1 MTAPDQ
7 ASPDW
12 GNPDQGKTGHGNAG
26 QGSTGQGVSA
36 GHEDPPTCY
45 RHPERE
51 TWVSCVRCGRHAC
64 PDCLRQAAVGQQCVE
79 CVRGGARNTRMARTA
94 FGGRAVSGAVVTW
107 TLVAVNV
114 LLFLVEL
121 AKPSLASDW
130 GLLGYAQF
138 SSGGPV
144 QGIAAGQWYRL
155 VTSAFLPPATGL
167 GGLGFLDLAFNMWAL
182 IVVGPSLEQ
191 LLGRGRF
198 ITVYLLSALGGG
210 VAFFLIGQPYVLA
223 LGASGAVFGLFG
235 AWFVVSRKLGL
246 DVRGI
251 VVIIAINL
259 VFSLV
264 YRSTIAWQDHVG
276 GLIVGALTTAAFAYA
291 PRRNRTVVQVA
302 AVLAIAAVLIVLV
315 ALRSH
320 HLTSQPSA

>member
-7 ASPDW
+7 ASP
-12 GNPDQGKTGHGNAG
+12 AG
-26 QGSTGQGVSA
+26 QET
-36 GHEDPPTCY
+36 PPTCY
-45 RHPERE
+45 RHPDRE

-79 CVRGGARNTRMARTA
+79 CVRGAGRGTRQARTA
-94 FGGRAVSGAVVTW
+94 FGGRPVANATVTW
-107 TLVAVNV
+107 TLVGLNV

-121 AKPSLASDW
+121 GTPSLANDW
-130 GLLGYAQF
+130 GLLGYARF
-138 SSGGPV
+138 TAGGPM

-155 VTSAFLPPATGL
+155 ITSAFLPPATGL
-167 GGLGFLDLAFNMWAL
+167 GGLGFLDILFNMWAL

-191 LLGRGRF
+191 LLGRVRF
-198 ITVYLLSALGGG
+198 LTVYLLSAIGGG
-210 VAFFLIGQPYVLA
+210 VAFFLLGQSNVLA

-235 AWFVVSRKLGL
+235 AWFVVARKLRL

-251 VVIIAINL
+251 VTIIAINL
-259 VFSLV
+259 AFSLF

-291 PRRNRTVVQVA
+291 PRRNRTAVQVA
-302 AVLAIAAVLIVLV
+302 AAVAVLAVLV
-315 ALRSH
+315 VLVLLRAH
-320 HLTSQPSA
+320 DLTSLVSSAT

>member
-7 ASPDW
+7 ESS
-12 GNPDQGKTGHGNAG
+12 AG
-26 QGSTGQGVSA
+26 QEV
-36 GHEDPPTCY
+36 PPTCY
-45 RHPERE
+45 RHPDRE

-79 CVRGGARNTRMARTA
+79 CVRGAGQGTRQARTA
-94 FGGRAVSGAVVTW
+94 FGGRPVATARVTW
-107 TLVAVNV
+107 ALVGINV

-121 AKPSLASDW
+121 GMPSLANDW
-130 GLLGYAQF
+130 GLLGYAPF
-138 SSGGPV
+138 SAGGPV

-155 VTSAFLPPATGL
+155 ITSAFLPPATGL
-167 GGLGFLDLAFNMWAL
+167 GGLGFLDILFNMWAL

-191 LLGRGRF
+191 LLGRVRF
-198 ITVYLLSALGGG
+198 LAVYLLSAIGGG
-210 VAFFLIGQPYVLA
+210 VFFFLIGQPYVLA

-235 AWFVVSRKLGL
+235 AWFVVARKLRL

-251 VVIIAINL
+251 VVIIGINL

-291 PRRNRTVVQVA
+291 PRKNRTIIQA
-302 AVLAIAAVLIVLV
+302 GAAIAVLAILVVLV
-315 ALRSH
+315 IFRSH
-320 HLTSQPSA
+320 DLTSQLGA